1 MKHFIGIVVVL
12 LLVSATALAK
22 DFPPNT
28 AKVADGVY
36 SYGIPANGY
45 FSLFVVTKDG
55 VIAIESVNSQH
66 AAGMV
71 KAIKEITDQPIRYL
85 LHSHNHWDHASGG
98 KVFRDAGAT
107 LIAHEEAYVW
117 MKANPGPDMVV
128 PDQSWEGNRK
138 DITLG
143 DTVVEL
149 HYLGMNHG
157 LGMTVFLLPKEKIA
171 YVADLVVPNR
181 VMFNIV
187 PDFNIKEWERSLK
200 VIVEMDFDKAV
211 YSHNNNATPLLGGTK
226 RDVTNYMEFIQ
237 DLRGAIF
244 AEFKKGTNPM
254 MVPSVV
260 QLPKYKDWAMYKEW
274 LPMNAWRILLDEW
287 MGPFPWRPDKK

>member
-1 MKHFIGIVVVL
+1 MKHFIGMLVL
-12 LLVSATALAK
+12 SLLISNVALAE
-22 DFPPNT
+22 DLPPNT
-28 AKVADGVY
+28 AKIADGVY
-36 SYGIPANGY
+36 SYGNPADGY
-45 FSLFVVTKDG
+45 FSMFMVTKDG
-55 VIAIESVNSQH
+55 VIAIESVSSQH

-71 KAIKEITDQPIRYL
+71 KAIKEITDKPIRYL

-107 LIAHEEAYVW
+107 LIAHEEAYAW
-117 MKANPGPDMVV
+117 MKANTGSDMVV
-128 PDQSWEGNRK
+128 PDESWKGNRK

-143 DTVVEL
+143 GTVIEL

-171 YVADLVVPNR
+171 YIADLVVPNR

-200 VIVEMDFDKAV
+200 VIDQMDFDKAV
-211 YSHNNNATPLLGGTK
+211 YSHNNNAAPLLGGTK
-226 RDVTNYMEFIQ
+226 QDVKMYLQFMQ

-254 MVPSVV
+254 MVPNVV

-287 MGPFPWRPDKK
+287 MGPFPWRPDTQ

>member
-1 MKHFIGIVVVL
+1 MKHYIGIAIVL
-12 LLVSATALAK
+12 LLFSTTALAK
-22 DFPPNT
+22 TLPPNT
-28 AKVADGVY
+28 AQVADGVY

-45 FSLFVVTKDG
+45 FSMFVVTNDG

-107 LIAHEEAYVW
+107 LIAHDEAYVW

-128 PDQSWEGNRK
+128 PDQSWEGNQK

-157 LGMTVFLLPKEKIA
+157 LGMTVFRLPKEKIA
-171 YVADLVVPNR
+171 YIADLVVPKR

-200 VIVEMDFDKAV
+200 VITHMDFDTAV

-226 RDVTNYMEFIQ
+226 KDVTSYLEFIQ

-254 MVPSVV
+254 MVPTVV

-287 MGPFPWRPDKK
+287 MGPFPWRPENN

>member
-1 MKHFIGIVVVL
+1 MKHFIGLVVVL
-12 LLVSATALAK
+12 LLLSGIALAK
-22 DFPPNT
+22 DLPPNT
-28 AKVADGVY
+28 AKVAEGVY
-36 SYGIPANGY
+36 SYGIQANGY
-45 FSLFVVTKDG
+45 FSMFVVTNEG

-66 AAGMV
+66 AAGMIT
-71 KAIKEITDQPIRYL
+71 AIKEITDQPIRYL

-98 KVFRDAGAT
+98 KVFREAGAT

-117 MKANPGPDMVV
+117 MKANTGPDMVV
-128 PDQSWEGNRK
+128 PDQSWAGDQY

-143 DTVVEL
+143 STTIEL

-171 YVADLVVPNR
+171 YIADLVVPNR

-187 PDFNIKEWERSLK
+187 PDSNIKEWERSLK
-200 VIVEMDFDKAV
+200 VIAQMDFDKAV
-211 YSHNNNATPLLGGTK
+211 YSHNNNGNPLHGGTK
-226 RDVTNYMEFIQ
+226 QDVTSYMEFIQ

-254 MVPSVV
+254 RVPTVV

-274 LPMNAWRILLDEW
+274 LPMNVWRILLDEW
-287 MGPFPWRPDKK
+287 MGPYPWRPDKK